1 MKVIYFLLALEKF
14 QCLFK
19 LISVS
24 FYLCKPLFM
33 LVFVSHLLNEN
44 DVNIFETIETRHFN
58 TSNYIRSVVGEVHL
72 LNVINELLLFLS
84 ISLIFDISIHGRKK
98 NKTCVTKTLF
108 TNFTQRNCFHQ
119 VWKNLFIVLKI
130 RSHAKLACI
139 FVNYDENKKIF
150 ACCFRICLFS
160 RSLLSVVQS

>member
-1 MKVIYFLLALEKF
+1 MQVIYFLFVVEKF
-14 QCLFK
+14 QCLFE

-24 FYLCKPLFM
+24 FYLCNLCYASFCIAFAEWKWCI
-33 LVFVSHLLNEN
+33 HLRDNRN
-44 DVNIFETIETRHFN
+44 SHFN

-72 LNVINELLLFLS
+72 LNLIIFLS
-84 ISLIFDISIHGRKK
+84 ICLILDISIHGRK

-108 TNFTQRNCFHQ
+108 TNFTRRNCFLQ

-130 RSHAKLACI
+130 RPYAKLTCM
-139 FVNYDENKKIF
+139 FVNCDENKKIF
-150 ACCFRICLFS
+150 ACCFPQRLFS

>member
-1 MKVIYFLLALEKF
+1 MQVIYFLLALEKF
-14 QCLFK
+14 QCLFE

-44 DVNIFETIETRHFN
+44 DVNIFQTIETRHFN

-98 NKTCVTKTLF
+98 
-108 TNFTQRNCFHQ
+108 
-119 VWKNLFIVLKI
+119 
-130 RSHAKLACI
+130 
-139 FVNYDENKKIF
+139 
-150 ACCFRICLFS
+150 
-160 RSLLSVVQS
+160 